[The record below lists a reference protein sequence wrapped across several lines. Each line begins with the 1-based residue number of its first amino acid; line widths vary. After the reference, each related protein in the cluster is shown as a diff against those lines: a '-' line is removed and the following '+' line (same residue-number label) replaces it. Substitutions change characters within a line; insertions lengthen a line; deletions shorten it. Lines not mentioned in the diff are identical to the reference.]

1 MDQKKNLDRSQPPFM
16 DVDFQISN
24 MMPDK
29 FEEVTDAGRDII
41 YVCEDNEI
49 KMFKCSNV
57 HQF

>member
-1 MDQKKNLDRSQPPFM
+1 
-16 DVDFQISN
+16 

-29 FEEVTDAGRDII
+29 FEEVTDAGRDIV
-41 YVCEDNEI
+41 YVREDNEI